1 MKILLSLI
9 LCVANYQAAVPKQ
22 QSDRAHDGF
31 VGPVK
36 KVFVIW
42 TPVSGRNY
50 PEGSKCRQVTNE
62 YDQTGRLTRH
72 SIYPG
77 ACGTDEIR
85 EDYSYA
91 KDGSRTAKTQRI
103 QGANSPPPP
112 PPVVSSSPTAKRKLG
127 PPKKMFK
134 YDAAGRLSEET
145 VILSDGSL
153 SYKLTHTYD
162 AKGRRVETTGY
173 DNLGQVSDRRV
184 YAYSGDEHVPSSFV
198 YYGRNGKV
206 SERTTYSDY
215 EFNAQ
220 GDWIRRKD
228 TTDEPFER
236 RGVVISRRSVS
247 ITFREIEYYPNK

>member
-77 ACGTDEIR
+77 ECGNDEIR

-91 KDGSRTAKTQRI
+91 KDGARTAKTKRI

-112 PPVVSSSPTAKRKLG
+112 PAISSGATPKGQQG
-127 PPKKMFK
+127 PPKIMFK

-173 DNLGQVSDRRV
+173 DNLGQLSDRRV

-198 YYGRNGKV
+198 YYGPNGKV
-206 SERTTYSDY
+206 SERTTYSEY
-215 EFNAQ
+215 EFNAN

-228 TTDEPFER
+228 STDEPYEH